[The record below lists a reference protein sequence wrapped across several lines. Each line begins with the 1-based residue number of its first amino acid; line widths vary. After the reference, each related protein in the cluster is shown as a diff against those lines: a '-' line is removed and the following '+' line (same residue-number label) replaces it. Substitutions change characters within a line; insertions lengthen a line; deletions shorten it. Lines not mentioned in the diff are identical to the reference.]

1 VPDFYRCLSISALAL
16 CLATRVM
23 AQSAVMRNL
32 ATATLQPAEARY
44 RCPVS
49 RLSMAASIAPFLAAC
64 LGATPGLAAA
74 ILAKADGH
82 GYDDVPGLLSTYNAE
97 APG

>member
-49 RLSMAASIAPFLAAC
+49 RLSIAPFLAAC